1 MACNIES
8 IKAKIIARSGHTP
21 ESWQRM
27 IIDRNKALHQRLS
40 DLLRQQFMTDEV
52 LNKRCTL

>member
-21 ESWQRM
+21 ESWQRLA
-27 IIDRNKALHQRLS
+27 IDRTNELHKRLS
-40 DLLRQQFMTDEV
+40 LMLKQQFMTEEV